1 MSDEVEAGQEKPF
14 AHHPSLIT
22 DDSTHDVEQ
31 RERIAIYGGT
41 FDPVHTG
48 HLEVARE
55 VTKLFA
61 IDEFL
66 FVPARVAPHKL
77 DREVSS
83 PLHRYAMLALATRE
97 DPRLLM
103 STFELDEAERRYT
116 VDTLAHFR
124 SLSGT
129 FADLFFVMGADQWL
143 EIATWRDWERLM
155 TLANVIVVTR
165 PGVEFSAG
173 NVGEAV
179 AERVVDLR
187 GRTHETD
194 VLRMEPG
201 SRNIFVTDAVMRD
214 VSATQ
219 VRKAVR
225 ENLNEEL
232 DKLVPFEVAN
242 YIRKYRLYRNKNE
255 QFNC

>member
-1 MSDEVEAGQEKPF
+1 MSVLQTMD
-14 AHHPSLIT
+14 
-22 DDSTHDVEQ
+22 Q
-31 RERIAIYGGT
+31 RKRIAIYGGT

-48 HLEVARE
+48 HLEVARG

-66 FVPARVAPHKL
+66 FVPARAAPHKL

-83 PLHRYAMLALATRE
+83 PLHRYAMLALATQTDRQ
-97 DPRLLM
+97 LLV

-124 SLSGT
+124 SLSKT

-155 TLANVIVVTR
+155 TLANIVVVTR
-165 PGVEFSAG
+165 PGKNFSTA
-173 NVGEAV
+173 NVGDAV

-187 GRTHETD
+187 ERSDARELI
-194 VLRMEPG
+194 VVESG
-201 SRNIFVTDAVMRD
+201 SPKIFVTDAVMRD
-214 VSATQ
+214 ASATEA
-219 VRKAVR
+219 RHAAR
-225 ENLNEEL
+225 ANLNEEL
-232 DKLVPFEVAN
+232 DKLVPLEVAN

-255 QFNC
+255 